1 MDVFSYIA
9 RFLRTSII
17 NVFSPLFCVLPS
29 LLKILLRL
37 LQQWSL
43 DTCSFLYTFACIL
56 SSSLEML
63 FCHLSFLFSTSFYN
77 LFSLLFGL
85 LGQTSFSTEGCGFC
99 FNGLFGLSDELFG
112 LKSFFPQLLF
122 CLGNLCVYIGG
133 SDFADF
139 ICDFVK

>member
-1 MDVFSYIA
+1 MLNHGTPLEFSSALIGIA
-9 RFLRTSII
+9 
-17 NVFSPLFCVLPS
+17 
-29 LLKILLRL
+29 
-37 LQQWSL
+37 
-43 DTCSFLYTFACIL
+43 SFLISSFGKAQFFYFLIIIISNIKLC
-56 SSSLEML
+56 SSLEIL

-77 LFSLLFGL
+77 LFSLLFAL